1 VAPRTIALASAA
13 VSAALF
19 VGVAA
24 AVAGPWWTGLARWR
38 WPPSRWARP
47 PATRSAAAASSSSR
61 SRTGR
66 AGPEEAL
73 EQEAGRRVADERLHI
88 ARDVHDLVAHH
99 IAVVNVQAGVAAHVL
114 ADRPDAAREALG
126 HVTEASR
133 AALDELGSLI
143 GVLRGSDESAPSTPT
158 TTAPTPGLADLERLV
173 AAAEV
178 TGLRVDREVVGAPRE
193 LPPAVDVSAY
203 RIVQEALTNAGR
215 HGAGRARLI
224 LTYAPQQ
231 LEIEIRN
238 RIALARAAGPA
249 TGSSACGNGLP
260 RSGAR

>member
-1 VAPRTIALASAA
+1 
-13 VSAALF
+13 
-19 VGVAA
+19 
-24 AVAGPWWTGLARWR
+24 
-38 WPPSRWARP
+38 
-47 PATRSAAAASSSSR
+47 
-61 SRTGR
+61 
-66 AGPEEAL
+66 
-73 EQEAGRRVADERLHI
+73 VADERLHI